1 MYYKIKSYLRDLKN
15 LYFPKKFPFGRK
27 VAASKDYYIKIFNNT
42 KIKRYKTIDN
52 FEKEK
57 KFFLNKNWLDEIA
70 LHTQVVKKKS
80 EINYQ
85 HGRLIYAELMH
96 YIINNFVQEVNIL
109 ETGTARGFS
118 SICMSKAINDS
129 GIRGTIHTIDIIS
142 GENKIYWNC
151 IDDHDG
157 PKTRKELLA
166 HWKNE
171 LKNIKFY
178 VGPSRFVM
186 ERIKL
191 KRINF
196 AFIDAMHD
204 YQNVKREFNF
214 ISKLQLKG
222 DIVILDD
229 FNINFPG
236 IGKFLNELNLLKIYK
251 LDFIKSNN
259 KRSYVICKKL
269 V

>member
-1 MYYKIKSYLRDLKN
+1 MKSYLRDLRD
-15 LYFPKKFPFGRK
+15 LYFPKKFPFGTK
-27 VAASKDYYIKIFNNT
+27 IVASKDYYLKILNNIKS
-42 KIKRYKTIDN
+42 KRYKTIDEFEIKKN
-52 FEKEK
+52 F
-57 KFFLNKNWLDEIA
+57 FINKNWLNELA

-85 HGRLIYAELMH
+85 HGRLIYAELMY
-96 YIINNFVQEVNIL
+96 YIKHCHVKEINIF

-118 SICMSKAINDS
+118 SLCMSKAINDS
-129 GIRGTIHTIDIIS
+129 NIKGTIHTIDIIS

-157 PKTRKELLA
+157 PKTRIELLGN
-166 HWKNE
+166 WKNE

-178 VGPSRFVM
+178 TGPSRFVM
-186 ERIKL
+186 KRIKL

-214 ISKLQLKG
+214 ISKTQLKG

-236 IGKFLNELNLLKIYK
+236 VGAFLKELKLLKIYK
-251 LDFIKSNN
+251 LDFIKSDN
-259 KRSYVICKKL
+259 KRAYAICKKL